1 MAISTY
7 HGAADTTNF
16 ASDAYLQINS
26 CGRNYY
32 TQRGD
37 VTEFCTV
44 RPQGR
49 VDYHILLVTAGHM
62 EAECGG
68 ERLHLTEGDA
78 MLYGPGVRQA
88 YYFRITEAH
97 PVSESM
103 WVHYTGTAVPEVLA
117 SAGLPVSGRVQ
128 AGGFGEARRLM
139 EAMVR
144 AHRAGDALT
153 ANGQLLRMMAQLG
166 PRRVADDARGRA
178 LRAEAAFID
187 AHYPEPIDF
196 DACAARCCLSRS
208 RFSHL
213 FTAAFGAPPRR
224 YQQRL
229 RMAQACELLA
239 YSSLTVAEIA
249 AQLGYGDALYFSR
262 VFRQAVGCA
271 PTAFRAQNS

>member
-1 MAISTY
+1 MELGP
-7 HGAADTTNF
+7 HHAA
-16 ASDAYLQINS
+16 
-26 CGRNYY
+26 
-32 TQRGD
+32 
-37 VTEFCTV
+37 
-44 RPQGR
+44 
-49 VDYHILLVTAGHM
+49 
-62 EAECGG
+62 
-68 ERLHLTEGDA
+68 
-78 MLYGPGVRQA
+78 
-88 YYFRITEAH
+88 
-97 PVSESM
+97 
-103 WVHYTGTAVPEVLA
+103 
-117 SAGLPVSGRVQ
+117 
-128 AGGFGEARRLM
+128 
-139 EAMVR
+139 R